1 VFTPETAGK
10 EPIMSASNRVERI
23 TLALGAL
30 VLAVA
35 PVAAQDIPPE
45 QWVRRAWTHG
55 TTHAANE
62 VVGARAGMSFSFL
75 PPGPVREIAEVTVL
89 GGPVA
94 ELVQIMDLGLVPPP
108 TNDLPPGPIAVRVRL
123 LPPGPIAPA
132 RLEVQL
138 LDMTNV
144 TLLDANGAPVAL
156 CIPGPQ

>member
-1 VFTPETAGK
+1 
-10 EPIMSASNRVERI
+10 MSAGTRLLPL
-23 TLALGAL
+23 TLALGTLAL
-30 VLAVA
+30 TAA
-35 PVAAQDIPPE
+35 PVAAQDTSPE
-45 QWVRRAWTHG
+45 QWLRRPWTHG

-75 PPGPVREIAEVTVL
+75 PPGPISELPELTVV

-94 ELVQIMDLGLVPPP
+94 ELVQVMDLGLVPPP
-108 TNDLPPGPIAVRVRL
+108 TNDLPPGPVAVRVRL
-123 LPPGPIAPA
+123 LPPGPVAPA

-138 LDMTNV
+138 LDMANV